1 MQQPRTLWRWIS
13 FSPFLHYRLQSVV
26 HLTLVSGSGCHSG
39 PPTGEQVCLSTPN
52 PTDIPDQVFKTNLSS
67 STNQLSFD
75 HNKSASSGQ
84 HWQSIQG
91 LFCLWS
97 KPSTSRNPGEPSP
110 SYPQTY
116 FSGLLHDQQGQR
128 WVPPGLWSWLCHL
141 WSISRALHVPAILAH
156 PSPFP
161 PLLSRRSEA
170 TVLSCEPSVVLI
182 TGGDQA
188 SLACPLHST
197 LMLLLQ
203 AMQQVEV
210 YSSSTNS
217 CRLSLPSLHGL
228 FSDHT
233 LDYVD
238 GNVLLCGGS
247 TYCVLALKSNFSPL
261 RCFLDSTL
269 QRICVSPSCQT
280 SLGLPIPTWPQAEP
294 TKPAQFIGWHRRIQ
308 HSQMMMN
315 DAF

>member
-13 FSPFLHYRLQSVV
+13 VSPFLHYRLQSVV

-52 PTDIPDQVFKTNLSS
+52 PTEIPDQVFKTNLSS

-84 HWQSIQG
+84 HWQSLQG
-91 LFCLWS
+91 LFCIWS

-116 FSGLLHDQQGQR
+116 SSGLLHDQQGQP

-141 WSISRALHVPAILAH
+141 WSISRALHVPAILPH
-156 PSPFP
+156 PSPFA
-161 PLLSRRSEA
+161 LFLSRRSEA

-188 SLACPLHST
+188 SLLAPST
-197 LMLLLQ
+197 PPWCCCCRQCSRSRSTPPPPTPAGSPYPPSTDSSRTTPSTMLT
-203 AMQQVEV
+203 AM
-210 YSSSTNS
+210 SSSAGD
-217 CRLSLPSLHGL
+217 P
-228 FSDHT
+228 
-233 LDYVD
+233 
-238 GNVLLCGGS
+238 
-247 TYCVLALKSNFSPL
+247 
-261 RCFLDSTL
+261 
-269 QRICVSPSCQT
+269 
-280 SLGLPIPTWPQAEP
+280 PTVCWL
-294 TKPAQFIGWHRRIQ
+294 
-308 HSQMMMN
+308 
-315 DAF
+315 